1 MLNNIS
7 GPYFVSG
14 VDTDSGKTYVTG
26 RMAAYL
32 RHRGVSVITQK
43 PVQTGC
49 TTVADDLVEHRKV
62 MGCGMLPEDKEQ
74 RTCSYIFRKPASP
87 HLAARLEGKTIDV
100 NKIDEDTKY
109 LLSKYKVVLVEG
121 AGGLMVPLTED
132 MLTIDYVASRKLPL
146 VLVTTSKLGGIN
158 HALLS
163 VDACKTRGI
172 DLRLIVY
179 NRMPQDDEVMA
190 DDSYEVIKRYA
201 QTAYPDIPVIDF
213 RSSDSF
219 WDANI

>member
-1 MLNNIS
+1 MEHRN
-7 GPYFVSG
+7 GAYFVSG
-14 VDTDSGKTYVTG
+14 VDTDSGKTYVTA

-62 MGCGMLPEDKEQ
+62 MGSGILPEDKEG
-74 RTCSYIFRKPASP
+74 RTCSYLFKKPASP
-87 HLAARLEGKTIDV
+87 SLAARLEGVVIDPE
-100 NKIDEDTKY
+100 KIDRDTRY
-109 LLSKYKVVLVEG
+109 LLDRYDVVLVEG
-121 AGGLMVPLTED
+121 AGGLMVPLNDD
-132 MLTIDYVASRKLPL
+132 MLTIDYIASRRLPL

-163 VDACKTRGI
+163 IEACVSRGVDLHT
-172 DLRLIVY
+172 IVF
-179 NRMPQDDEVMA
+179 NHLPNEDKVMA
-190 DDSYEVIKRYA
+190 DDALAQIKKYA
-201 QTAYPDIPVIDF
+201 AMQFPHAQVIDF

-219 WDANI
+219 WDAEI